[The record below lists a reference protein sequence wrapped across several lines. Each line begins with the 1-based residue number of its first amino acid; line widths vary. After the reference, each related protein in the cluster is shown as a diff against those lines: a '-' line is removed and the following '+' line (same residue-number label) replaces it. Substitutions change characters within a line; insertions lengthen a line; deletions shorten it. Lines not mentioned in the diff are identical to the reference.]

1 MPIALFKFWLKSV
14 VAGLQKSD
22 KLRYK
27 HVATWKGKNDSQAKQ
42 KKTPTSFAGTI
53 AKTTLDNGGNGGVGV
68 SFADVSQKIKN
79 ANICLM
85 KHQTKVDTT

>member
-1 MPIALFKFWLKSV
+1 MCIYIV
-14 VAGLQKSD
+14 
-22 KLRYK
+22 
-27 HVATWKGKNDSQAKQ
+27 Q

-53 AKTTLDNGGNGGVGV
+53 AKTTLDNGGNGNVGV